1 VTTKRIGK
9 SILEKTLTRWPV
21 FVDHFILDAVIQ
33 YLNENAFLGECFDSI
48 LNQVIFFLSAG
59 WTLSPEGRVSTG

>member
-1 VTTKRIGK
+1 WNQFPFNYARSNRTQ
-9 SILEKTLTRWPV
+9 
-21 FVDHFILDAVIQ
+21 FLDAVIQ